1 MKNVVTSLLA
11 FSISGILAFILF
23 GVLGYTFGYD
33 FGDSTAY
40 EASYRIATQQ
50 TFDINEDIGYDEG
63 FQIGYQESFESGSS
77 DGYQEGY
84 SDGYRDS
91 VQENTTTGYEEGYTD
106 GYDRGYN
113 EGLDI
118 GEISVDDN
126 ALQIATNSGFE
137 QGYEEGINTSNQ
149 NEYRR
154 GYQEGL
160 SDGTTEGY
168 NDGYSDGR
176 TTGLENSQKI
186 LIENLLDFNAPKIR
200 QLMISNGATCTTNL
214 CEIKTYT
221 SEDGKNNQWRKYD
234 FRTRSFY
241 AYSEYIPSNSSEYNK
256 QKVEINLVD
265 GLITAEVAPL
275 NNDFTIV
282 DAIYDKKSNTLIKNN
297 FVGSDQDRIEWFND
311 WTEEMEAY
319 LLELG
324 LEWLILSN
332 RE

>member
-1 MKNVVTSLLA
+1 MKNIVTSLLA
-11 FSISGILAFILF
+11 FSLSGILAFILF

-77 DGYQEGY
+77 DGYQKGY

-113 EGLDI
+113 EGLEI
-118 GEISVDDN
+118 GEISVDEN

-137 QGYEEGINTSNQ
+137 QGYGEGINASNQ

-168 NDGYSDGR
+168 NEGYNDGR
-176 TTGLENSQKI
+176 INGSENSQKI
-186 LIENLLDFNAPKIR
+186 LIENLLYFNAPKIR
-200 QLMISNGATCTTNL
+200 QLMIDNGAVCTTNI

-221 SEDGKNNQWRKYD
+221 SPDGTKIEWRKYD
-234 FRTRSFY
+234 FQSQSFY
-241 AYSEYIPSNSSEYNK
+241 AYTEFLSTNGEKYK
-256 QKVEINLVD
+256 QKVEINLIE
-265 GLITAEVAPL
+265 GLVLAEWRPI
-275 NNDFTIV
+275 NDSFI
-282 DAIYDKKSNTLIKNN
+282 DSFLIYDKISNTMLKNITSESNTEQIK
-297 FVGSDQDRIEWFND
+297 WLND
-311 WTEEMEAY
+311 WTLTMEDY
-319 LLELG
+319 IRELG
-324 LEWLILSN
+324 LDWLVYSRRN
-332 RE
+332 